1 MAAKDLLAHACTLFV
16 KFSITLL
23 LSGSILIDTV
33 SNFSL
38 QCFCGRGLVGL
49 NLLLQITPRPKVQK
63 VQRCQ
68 SQEHSDQFTSQ
79 TAKWHDQE
87 NIPER
92 MSGHMASTT
101 VLLKPWL
108 ITHHLSPFTHNSQTG
123 EQFKYC
129 TVIETPQAK

>member
-1 MAAKDLLAHACTLFV
+1 MKIFGNYDGTTQLVNGRQGFA
-16 KFSITLL
+16 
-23 LSGSILIDTV
+23 GTV

-49 NLLLQITPRPKVQK
+49 NLLHQITPRPKVQK